1 MVRADEVTLEEY
13 RTDPAKH
20 SFTYPTCP
28 GNVVWICPKL
38 YSDERFRPR
47 CVSSRRPSSF
57 SVAADWR
64 NNSENLL
71 T

>member
-28 GNVVWICPKL
+28 GKVV
-38 YSDERFRPR
+38 
-47 CVSSRRPSSF
+47 
-57 SVAADWR
+57 
-64 NNSENLL
+64 
-71 T
+71 